1 MPKIYFFKRSICLML
16 ILSVM
21 ICLVSCSKETNT
33 DNQID
38 TNTDTNIA
46 TEIEYDHIGSKSS
59 SGSINLSDKG
69 AEGSATLT
77 VTCIYYEGRD
87 GNQHLKLDEISYE
100 ILNSPVFEKVEITYN
115 DGKKTHQLEN
125 DKFSDKCHSWRT
137 AEISSSGQTGAAIS
151 LGSTVLIAS
160 ATMSRPFSQTAVRLV
175 F

>member
-125 DKFSDKCHSWRT
+125 DKFSDKY
-137 AEISSSGQTGAAIS
+137 AIDADI
-151 LGSTVLIAS
+151 VAVINNDIS
-160 ATMSRPFSQTAVRLV
+160 ATMVIHMTNGKTYTVKGWTRDFTKI
-175 F
+175 